1 VISTPQP
8 TPRPPPAVARF
19 AYLIGFLVLPEG
31 EDLNT
36 LFEVL
41 ADWEHRLKQENI
53 DFEELG
59 L

>member
-1 VISTPQP
+1 VTGV
-8 TPRPPPAVARF
+8 TDRVGA
-19 AYLIGFLVLPEG
+19 GELVLPEG
-31 EDLNT
+31 DELNS

-41 ADWEHRLKQENI
+41 ANWETRLKQENI